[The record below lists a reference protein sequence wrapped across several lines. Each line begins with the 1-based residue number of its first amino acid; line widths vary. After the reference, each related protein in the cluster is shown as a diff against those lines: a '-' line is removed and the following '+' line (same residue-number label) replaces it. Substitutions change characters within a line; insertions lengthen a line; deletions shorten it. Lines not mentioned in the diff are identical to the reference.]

1 MILLSYKTTQKKYY
15 WYSKLVRKARLG
27 FSSITLNAAM
37 PCCAIIMTSLNAVK
51 NVFPKIVYW
60 FNIKSLWIISWN
72 KLFIVQCIF
81 LIISHFYA
89 CTVMFTKIILHT
101 MLWTLD
107 GLKWLDRTAVVN
119 LDWKRTKHINH
130 KLNILKCDLYSLEKM
145 WYFNN

>member
-1 MILLSYKTTQKKYY
+1 MTIILNNTKKYY

-27 FSSITLNAAM
+27 FFSITPNAAT
-37 PCCAIIMTSLNAVK
+37 PCCAIIVTSLNAVK
-51 NVFPKIVYW
+51 NVFPKTVYW
-60 FNIKSLWIISWN
+60 FNIKSQWNISWI

-81 LIISHFYA
+81 LIISHA

-145 WYFNN
+145 WSFNN

>member
-1 MILLSYKTTQKKYY
+1 M
-15 WYSKLVRKARLG
+15 V
-27 FSSITLNAAM
+27 FFPITLNAAT
-37 PCCAIIMTSLNAVK
+37 PCCAIIVTSLNAVK

-60 FNIKSLWIISWN
+60 FNIKSQWNISWN

-81 LIISHFYA
+81 LIIFHFYA
-89 CTVMFTKIILHT
+89 CTVLFTKIILHT

-130 KLNILKCDLYSLEKM
+130 KLNILKFDLYSSGKKSGLLIINSVSEYLTILK
-145 WYFNN
+145 YIIFNINYAFG